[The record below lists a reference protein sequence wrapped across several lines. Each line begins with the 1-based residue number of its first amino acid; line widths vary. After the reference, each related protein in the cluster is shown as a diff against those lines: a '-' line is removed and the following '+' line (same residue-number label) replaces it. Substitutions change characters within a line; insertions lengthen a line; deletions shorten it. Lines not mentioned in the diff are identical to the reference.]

1 MGMPAH
7 PRQANALMCGIVGA
21 IGLTQE
27 PAPDLVERVLES
39 IRHRGP
45 DASGHVFRDGTWL
58 GSRRLKI
65 LDLRDEANQP
75 MADEASGVVLVYNGE
90 IYNYLELRHELE
102 GKGHRF
108 ETSGDTEVLLR
119 GYLEWGDELF
129 GRCNGMWALAIYDPR
144 RRRTVL
150 CRDRFGEKPLYL
162 GRTAA
167 GACWFGSEAA
177 TLRLAG
183 AGSGRFDAS
192 RVLNFLLFGDA
203 EDPGASFFDGI
214 SQVKPG
220 HLLLVSAAG
229 VIEER
234 EWWKLSEFARERWSA
249 PPAPP
254 EKIEE
259 ALDRA
264 VRLRLRS
271 DVLVGSSLS
280 GGIDSSTILGSI
292 RSLDASR
299 AIHVFTASFPGQ
311 PVDEWDRASS
321 VADQFNAI
329 AHRVEP
335 TLEGFLDNLPLLVRR
350 QGGPFDSPSVY
361 AQWCVM
367 EEAAAA
373 GVTVLLDGQGAD
385 ETWGGYRKYVWFA
398 VGEALLRAD
407 LGSARGIIGQWRS
420 ARDLPRPDALQVGGL
435 ALPAAGRQLARRAL
449 RQLQRWAGPALLD
462 AELVDPQGIKTG
474 GPLLRQAAV
483 ADGGR
488 VILPR
493 LLRYADRNSMAW
505 SRELRLPFLDLEV
518 VGHAFSSGWRSGLES
533 GWTKEA
539 LRRVAAR
546 RLPEEIVW
554 RRGKTAYD
562 VPEAS
567 WLPQPLVRDRVRLAF
582 KLLQDVG
589 ILERDRAVPVSP
601 WRALSLAS
609 FIEQN
614 GLAG

>member
-1 MGMPAH
+1 
-7 PRQANALMCGIVGA
+7 MCGIVGA
-21 IGLTQE
+21 VGLTHE
-27 PAPDLVERVLES
+27 PSPDFAERVLES

-58 GSRRLKI
+58 GSRRLKV

-75 MADEASGVVLVYNGE
+75 MEDEATGVVLVYNGE
-90 IYNYLELRHELE
+90 IYNYLELRDQLE
-102 GKGHRF
+102 RKGHRF
-108 ETSGDTEVLLR
+108 ATSGDTEVLLR

-129 GRCNGMWALAIYDPR
+129 ARCNGMWALAICDPR
-144 RRRTVL
+144 RGGTLL

-162 GRTAA
+162 GRTME
-167 GACWFGSEAA
+167 GAWWFGSEAA
-177 TLRLAG
+177 ALRLAG
-183 AGSGRFDAS
+183 VGSGRFDAS

-203 EDPGASFFDGI
+203 EDPSGSFFDGI

-220 HLLLVSAAG
+220 HLAFVRASG
-229 VIEER
+229 IVEER
-234 EWWKLSEFARERWSA
+234 EWWSLSEFARERWGAS
-249 PPAPP
+249 PGQP
-254 EKIEE
+254 EEIEE

-292 RSLDASR
+292 RALDSSR
-299 AIHVFTASFPGQ
+299 EIHVFTASFPGQ
-311 PVDEWDRASS
+311 AVDEWDRARL
-321 VADQFNAI
+321 VADRFGAI

-335 TLEGFLDNLPLLVRR
+335 TLEGFLDNLPRLVQR

-398 VGEALLRAD
+398 VGEALLRGD
-407 LGSARGIIGQWRS
+407 LASAGGIIKQWRS
-420 ARDLPRPDALQVGGL
+420 ARDLQRPDVLQVGGL
-435 ALPAAGRQLARRAL
+435 ALPAAGRDVARRFL
-449 RQLQRWAGPALLD
+449 RQLNRWAGPALLE

-518 VGHAFSSGWRSGLES
+518 VGHAFSSGWRAGLET

-562 VPEAS
+562 VPEAE
-567 WLPQPLVRDRVRLAF
+567 WLPQPLVRERMRLASE
-582 KLLQDVG
+582 LLQDVG
-589 ILERDRAVPVSP
+589 ILERDRPLPVSP

-609 FIEQN
+609 FLEQS
-614 GLAG
+614 GLAA

>member
-1 MGMPAH
+1 
-7 PRQANALMCGIVGA
+7 MCGIVGA
-21 IGLTQE
+21 VGLTRE

-45 DASGHVFRDGTWL
+45 DASGHVFREGTWL
-58 GSRRLKI
+58 GSRRLKV

-75 MADEASGVVLVYNGE
+75 MGDEASGVVLVYNGE
-90 IYNYLELRHELE
+90 VYNFLELREELE
-102 GKGHRF
+102 RKGHRF

-119 GYLEWGDELF
+119 GYLEWGDGLF
-129 GRCNGMWALAIYDPR
+129 PRCNGMWAVAIRDPR
-144 RRRTVL
+144 RGGTLL

-162 GRTAA
+162 GQTAE
-167 GACWFGSEAA
+167 GAWWFGSEAA
-177 TLRLAG
+177 TLSLAG

-203 EDPGASFFDGI
+203 EDPNGSFFDGI

-220 HLLLVSAAG
+220 HCVLVTDGGVVDERRWWDLAEFAQQRWGASAARP
-229 VIEER
+229 EEV
-234 EWWKLSEFARERWSA
+234 
-249 PPAPP
+249 
-254 EKIEE
+254 EE

-292 RSLDASR
+292 RSLDGSR
-299 AIHVFTASFPGQ
+299 DIHVFTASFPGETL
-311 PVDEWDRASS
+311 DEWGRASL
-321 VADQFNAI
+321 VAERFGAV

-335 TLEGFLDNLPLLVRR
+335 TLDGFLDTLPLLVRR

-367 EEAAAA
+367 EAAAAA
-373 GVTVLLDGQGAD
+373 GVVVLLDGQGAD

-398 VGEALLRAD
+398 VADALQRGNLS
-407 LGSARGIIGQWRS
+407 SAARIVKEWRS
-420 ARDLPRPDALQVGGL
+420 ADDLPAPDLLQVGGL
-435 ALPAAGRQLARRAL
+435 ALPAPGRQLARLAL
-449 RQLQRWAGPALLD
+449 RRLHRWIGPALLD
-462 AELVDPQGIKTG
+462 AALVDPQGSKAR

-518 VGHAFSSGWRSGLES
+518 VGHAFSAGWRNGFES
-533 GWTKEA
+533 GWTKEP

-546 RLPEEIVW
+546 RLPQEIVW

-562 VPEAS
+562 VPEAE
-567 WLPQPLVRDRVRLAF
+567 WLPRPRVREQLRVALE
-582 KLLQDVG
+582 LLQDLQIV
-589 ILERDRAVPVSP
+589 ERRPSPPLSP

-609 FIEQN
+609 FLEQS
-614 GLAG
+614 GLAA

>member
-1 MGMPAH
+1 
-7 PRQANALMCGIVGA
+7 MCGIVGA
-21 IGLTQE
+21 VGLRQE
-27 PAPDLVERVLES
+27 PAPDLVERLLDS

-45 DASGHVFRDGTWL
+45 DASGHMFRDGTWL

-75 MADEASGVVLVYNGE
+75 MADEATGVVLVYNGE
-90 IYNYLELRHELE
+90 IYNYLELREELE
-102 GKGHRF
+102 RKGHRF
-108 ETSGDTEVLLR
+108 GTSGDTEVLLR

-129 GRCNGMWALAIYDPR
+129 GRCNGMWALAIRDPR
-144 RRRTVL
+144 RGGTLL

-162 GRTAA
+162 GRSPE
-167 GACWFGSEAA
+167 GAWWFGSDAA
-177 TLRLAG
+177 TLRFAG
-183 AGSGRFDAS
+183 AGSGRLDVS

-203 EDPGASFFDGI
+203 EDPGGSFFDGI

-220 HLLLVSAAG
+220 HSVLVTDDG
-229 VIEER
+229 VDEER
-234 EWWKLSEFARERWSA
+234 EWWSLSEFARERWGTR
-249 PPAPP
+249 PAQP
-254 EKIEE
+254 EEIEE
-259 ALDRA
+259 AIDRA

-292 RSLDASR
+292 RSLEPSR
-299 AIHVFTASFPGQ
+299 EIHVFTASFPGQ
-311 PVDEWDRASS
+311 PVDEWRRASR
-321 VADQFNAI
+321 VADEFGAA

-335 TLEGFLDNLPLLVRR
+335 TLAGFLETLPLLVRR

-367 EEAAAA
+367 EEAASA

-398 VGEALLRAD
+398 VAEALLRAD
-407 LGSARGIIGQWRS
+407 VTGASDIVRRWRS
-420 ARDLPRPDALQVGGL
+420 ADDLPGPDPLQVGGL
-435 ALPAAGRQLARRAL
+435 ALPSSGRHVARLAFRRL
-449 RQLQRWAGPALLD
+449 HRWAGPALLD
-462 AELVDPQGIKTG
+462 AALVDPQGTKTG

-483 ADGGR
+483 ADGAR

-518 VGHAFSSGWRSGLES
+518 VGHAFSTGWRSGFEA
-533 GWTKEA
+533 GWTKEL

-546 RLPEEIVW
+546 RLPGEIVW

-562 VPEAS
+562 VPEAD
-567 WLPQPLVRDRVRLAF
+567 WLPQQPVRDRLGLASE
-582 KLLQDVG
+582 LLQEAG
-589 ILERDRAVPVSP
+589 IVERGRSLPVSP

-609 FIEQN
+609 FLEQS
-614 GLAG
+614 GLAA

>member
-1 MGMPAH
+1 
-7 PRQANALMCGIVGA
+7 
-21 IGLTQE
+21 
-27 PAPDLVERVLES
+27 
-39 IRHRGP
+39 
-45 DASGHVFRDGTWL
+45 L
-58 GSRRLKI
+58 GSRRLKV

-75 MADEASGVVLVYNGE
+75 MADEATGVVLVYNGE
-90 IYNYLELRHELE
+90 IYNFVELREELE
-102 GKGHRF
+102 RKGHRF

-119 GYLEWGDELF
+119 GYLEWGDDLF
-129 GRCNGMWALAIYDPR
+129 RRCNGMWALAIRDPR
-144 RRRTVL
+144 RGGTLL

-162 GRTAA
+162 GRSSD
-167 GACWFGSEAA
+167 GAWWFGSEAA

-203 EDPGASFFDGI
+203 EDPSGSFFDGI

-220 HLLLVSAAG
+220 HRVLITDEG
-229 VIEER
+229 VVDER
-234 EWWKLSEFARERWSA
+234 EWWDLAEFARDRWGTA
-249 PPAPP
+249 AAQP
-254 EKIEE
+254 EEVEE

-292 RSLDASR
+292 RSLDDSR
-299 AIHVFTASFPGQ
+299 EIHVFTASFPGQ
-311 PVDEWDRASS
+311 AVDEWERASR
-321 VADQFNAI
+321 VAAEFGAVT
-329 AHRVEP
+329 HRVEP
-335 TLEGFLDNLPLLVRR
+335 TLDGFLDNLPLLVRR

-373 GVTVLLDGQGAD
+373 GVVVLLDGQGAD

-398 VGEALLRAD
+398 VAEALLRGD
-407 LGSARGIIGQWRS
+407 LASGRRIVERWRVGH
-420 ARDLPRPDALQVGGL
+420 DLPRPDPLQVGGL
-435 ALPAAGRQLARRAL
+435 ALPAPGRHVARLGL
-449 RQLQRWAGPALLD
+449 RRVHRWIGPALLD
-462 AELVDPQGIKTG
+462 AALVDPQGTKSH

-505 SRELRLPFLDLEV
+505 SRELRLPFLDLEL
-518 VGHAFSSGWRSGLES
+518 VGHAFSSGWRPGFES
-533 GWTKEA
+533 GWSKEP

-546 RLPEEIVW
+546 RLPEAIVW

-562 VPEAS
+562 VPEQD
-567 WLPQPLVRDRVRLAF
+567 WLPQPRVREQLRLAAEV
-582 KLLQDVG
+582 LQDLQIVKRG
-589 ILERDRAVPVSP
+589 SSSPLGP

-609 FIEQN
+609 FLEQS
-614 GLAG
+614 GLAA

>member
-1 MGMPAH
+1 
-7 PRQANALMCGIVGA
+7 MCGIVGA
-21 IGLTQE
+21 VGLARE
-27 PAPDLVERVLES
+27 PAPDLVERVLDS

-45 DASGHVFRDGTWL
+45 DASGHIFREGTWL

-75 MADEASGVVLVYNGE
+75 MVDDRTGVMVVFNGE
-90 IYNYLELRHELE
+90 LYNFLELREDLE
-102 GKGHRF
+102 RKGHRF
-108 ETSGDTEVLLR
+108 DTTGDTEVLLR
-119 GYLEWGDELF
+119 GYLEWGDALF
-129 GRCNGMWALAIYDPR
+129 PRCNGMWALAIRDPR
-144 RRRTVL
+144 RGGTLL
-150 CRDRFGEKPLYL
+150 CRDRFGEKPLYV
-162 GRTAA
+162 GRTGK
-167 GACWFGSEAA
+167 GAWWFGSEAA

-183 AGSGRFDAS
+183 AGTGRFDAS

-203 EDPGASFFDGI
+203 EDPSGSYFDGI

-220 HLLLVSAAG
+220 HCLLLNDDG
-229 VIEER
+229 VVEER
-234 EWWKLSEFARERWSA
+234 AWWDLAEFAQARWGA
-249 PPAPP
+249 TPAQP
-254 EKIEE
+254 EAIED

-280 GGIDSSTILGSI
+280 GGIDSSTILASI
-292 RSLDASR
+292 RATDASR
-299 AIHVFTASFPGQ
+299 EIHVFTASFPGRA
-311 PVDEWDRASS
+311 VDEWERANR
-321 VADQFNAI
+321 VAREFGAI

-335 TLEGFLDNLPLLVRR
+335 SLDGFLDSLPLLVRR

-373 GVTVLLDGQGAD
+373 DVVVLLDGQGAD

-398 VGEALLRAD
+398 VAEALLRAD
-407 LGSARGIIGQWRS
+407 LPSATGIVRQWRS
-420 ARDLPRPDALQVGGL
+420 AADLPRADVLQVGGL
-435 ALPAAGRQLARRAL
+435 ALPAPGRHLARRGL
-449 RQLQRWAGPALLD
+449 RRLHRWIGPAMLD
-462 AELVDPQGIKTG
+462 AALVDPQGSKHG

-488 VILPR
+488 VLLPR

-518 VGHAFSSGWRSGLES
+518 VAHAFSSGWRNGFER
-533 GWTKEA
+533 GWTKEP

-562 VPEAS
+562 VPEQE
-567 WLPQPLVRDRVRLAF
+567 WLPQPRVREQLHAA
-582 KLLQDVG
+582 
-589 ILERDRAVPVSP
+589 LEFLEDMQIVERGRSVPLSP
-601 WRALSLAS
+601 WRTLSLAS
-609 FIEQN
+609 FLEQS
-614 GLAG
+614 GLAA

>member
-1 MGMPAH
+1 
-7 PRQANALMCGIVGA
+7 MCGIVGA
-21 IGLTQE
+21 VGLVQE
-27 PAPDLVERVLES
+27 PAPDLVERVLDS

-45 DASGHVFRDGTWL
+45 DASGHVFREGTWL

-75 MADEASGVVLVYNGE
+75 MVDDASGVVLVYNGE
-90 IYNYLELRHELE
+90 LYNFLELRDELE
-102 GKGHRF
+102 RKGHRF

-119 GYLEWGDELF
+119 GYLEWGEDF
-129 GRCNGMWALAIYDPR
+129 FPRCNGMWAMAIRDPR
-144 RRRTVL
+144 RGCTLL

-162 GRTAA
+162 GRTAD
-167 GACWFGSEAA
+167 GTWWFGSEAA

-183 AGSGRFDAS
+183 VGSGRFDAS

-203 EDPGASFFDGI
+203 EDPSGSFFDGI

-220 HLLLVSAAG
+220 HCVVVNDDG
-229 VIEER
+229 VVDER
-234 EWWKLSEFARERWSA
+234 QWWGLAEFAQKRWGTT
-249 PPAPP
+249 PAQP
-254 EKIEE
+254 EEIEE

-299 AIHVFTASFPGQ
+299 EIHVFTASFPGQ
-311 PVDEWDRASS
+311 AVDEWERASR
-321 VADQFNAI
+321 VAEEFGAI

-335 TLEGFLDNLPLLVRR
+335 TLDGFLDSLPLLVRR

-367 EEAAAA
+367 EAAAAA
-373 GVTVLLDGQGAD
+373 GVVVLLDGQGAD

-398 VGEALLRAD
+398 VAEALFRGD
-407 LGSARGIIGQWRS
+407 LGSASGIVKRWRS
-420 ARDLPRPDALQVGGL
+420 AGDLPRPDPLQVGGL
-435 ALPAAGRQLARRAL
+435 ALPAPGRHLARLAL
-449 RQLQRWAGPALLD
+449 RRLHRWIGPALLD
-462 AELVDPQGIKTG
+462 AALVDPQGAKLH

-505 SRELRLPFLDLEV
+505 SRELRLPFLDLDV
-518 VGHAFSSGWRSGLES
+518 VGHAFSSGWRSGFES
-533 GWTKEA
+533 GWTKEP
-539 LRRVAAR
+539 LRCVAAR

-562 VPEAS
+562 VPEKD
-567 WLPQPLVRDRVRLAF
+567 WLERPRVREQLRLGF
-582 KLLQDVG
+582 ELLQDLQIV
-589 ILERDRAVPVSP
+589 ERGRSLPLSP

-609 FIEQN
+609 FLEQS
-614 GLAG
+614 GLAA